1 MGTQLKLR
9 NVKLRNVQVGPRP
22 MLFCTI
28 LGSIQYMNAYISSHL
43 YLVHC
48 EWSSWEVGV
57 CSKSCGGGVRT
68 KSRRTDDN
76 HHEDEPEHCPGMVNL
91 EESCN
96 PEECPGNILA
106 Y

>member
-1 MGTQLKLR
+1 M
-9 NVKLRNVQVGPRP
+9 
-22 MLFCTI
+22 
-28 LGSIQYMNAYISSHL
+28 
-43 YLVHC
+43 
-48 EWSSWEVGV
+48 
-57 CSKSCGGGVRT
+57 CSKSCGGGTRT

-96 PEECPGNILA
+96 PEECPGKILA